1 MLGISNCQ
9 PNDGNQSRKEA
20 SFSSVGNADIFHL
33 TSGSGRGSGR
43 GPLRRR
49 AYVDAY
55 SLPYQFNN
63 IARRISTSVSSFSS
77 VSKRNLATEAHVSA
91 FFEPYIMILMIFQ
104 EFCNASLLLF
114 SKWLQ
119 FQSNFQ
125 KKCGNVAK

>member
-55 SLPYQFNN
+55 SPLN
-63 IARRISTSVSSFSS
+63 
-77 VSKRNLATEAHVSA
+77 A
-91 FFEPYIMILMIFQ
+91 FFENAFFENAFFDINFFENFANFWLARSRLYQNEILQ
-104 EFCNASLLLF
+104 
-114 SKWLQ
+114 
-119 FQSNFQ
+119 
-125 KKCGNVAK
+125 